1 MHMCKLDSYG
11 LQQTTKYKTIQV
23 LKTNCFVFPFSFLNC
38 NSKQMELMN
47 NIEIIEI
54 IEINI
59 FDYIENIEI
68 LKYFSKLYFKILK
81 N

>member
-1 MHMCKLDSYG
+1 
-11 LQQTTKYKTIQV
+11 
-23 LKTNCFVFPFSFLNC
+23 
-38 NSKQMELMN
+38 MELMN